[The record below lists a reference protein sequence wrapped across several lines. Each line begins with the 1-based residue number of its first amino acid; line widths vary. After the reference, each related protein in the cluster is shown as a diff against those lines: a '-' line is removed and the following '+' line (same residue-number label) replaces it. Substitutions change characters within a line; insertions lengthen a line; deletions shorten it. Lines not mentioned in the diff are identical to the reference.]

1 MSENG
6 MAVFFDVGNTLL
18 KADPPVP
25 DVFARV
31 ARRLGYEITVRD
43 VEPFM
48 SEVDE
53 FYEAEYL
60 KDGDFWCDHDRAVNL
75 WLDMYT
81 ILANRCEL
89 EGDIPYLAQAV
100 YDEYL
105 NPSNWSLFG
114 DVQACLKGLKRRG
127 FKLGVISNWDA
138 TLERLLRSIGS
149 LPYLDDVVASAA
161 VGYRKPSSAIFEIA
175 LERMGVDAAHA
186 IHVGDL
192 PEADGDGAFN
202 AGIRPVIIDRNGRF
216 PDCRYETIKALTDLV
231 SLL

>member
-25 DVFARV
+25 EVFV
-31 ARRLGYEITVRD
+31 CFVRRLGYPITVRD

-48 SEVDE
+48 AEVDE
-53 FYEAEYL
+53 FYESEYL

-89 EGDIPYLAQAV
+89 KGDIPYLAQAV

-114 DVQACLKGLKRRG
+114 DVQA
-127 FKLGVISNWDA
+127 
-138 TLERLLRSIGS
+138 
-149 LPYLDDVVASAA
+149 
-161 VGYRKPSSAIFEIA
+161 
-175 LERMGVDAAHA
+175 
-186 IHVGDL
+186 
-192 PEADGDGAFN
+192 
-202 AGIRPVIIDRNGRF
+202 
-216 PDCRYETIKALTDLV
+216 
-231 SLL
+231 

>member
-1 MSENG
+1 M
-6 MAVFFDVGNTLL
+6 
-18 KADPPVP
+18 
-25 DVFARV
+25 
-31 ARRLGYEITVRD
+31 
-43 VEPFM
+43 
-48 SEVDE
+48 
-53 FYEAEYL
+53 
-60 KDGDFWCDHDRAVNL
+60 
-75 WLDMYT
+75 
-81 ILANRCEL
+81 
-89 EGDIPYLAQAV
+89 
-100 YDEYL
+100 
-105 NPSNWSLFG
+105 
-114 DVQACLKGLKRRG
+114 QACLKGLKRRG

-175 LERMGVDAAHA
+175 LERMGVDATHA

-216 PDCRYETIKALTDLV
+216 PDCRYETIPVLTDLV

>member
-31 ARRLGYEITVRD
+31 ARRHGYQITVRD

-48 SEVDE
+48 AEVDE

-89 EGDIPYLAQAV
+89 EGDIPRLAQAV

-105 NPSNWSLFG
+105 DPSNWSLFG

-202 AGIRPVIIDRNGRF
+202 ASIRPVIIDRNGRF
-216 PDCRYETIKALTDLV
+216 PDCRYETIQVLTDLV

>member
-6 MAVFFDVGNTLL
+6 NAVFFDVGNTLL
-18 KADPPVP
+18 RADPPVP
-25 DVFARV
+25 EVFARV
-31 ARRLGYEITVRD
+31 ARREGYDITVRD

-48 SEVDE
+48 AEVDE
-53 FYEAEYL
+53 YYESEYL
-60 KDGDFWCDHDRAVNL
+60 KDGDFWCDHDRAVQL

-81 ILANRCEL
+81 ILATRCEL
-89 EGDIPYLAQAV
+89 DGDIPHLAQAV

-105 NPSNWSLFG
+105 LPGNWSHFR
-114 DVQACLKGLKRRG
+114 DVVACLKGLKRRG

-138 TLERLLRSIGS
+138 SLEHLIRGVGL
-149 LPYLDDVVASAA
+149 LPYFDDVVASAA
-161 VGYRKPSSAIFEIA
+161 VGYRKPSKAIFEVA

-192 PEADGDGAFN
+192 PEADGDGASG
-202 AGIRPVIIDRNGRF
+202 AGIRPVIIDRNGLHAN
-216 PDCRYETIKALTDLV
+216 CGYETVLALTDLV

>member
-25 DVFARV
+25 EVFARV
-31 ARRLGYEITVRD
+31 ARRLGYPITVRD

-48 SEVDE
+48 AEVDE
-53 FYEAEYL
+53 FYESEYL

-89 EGDIPYLAQAV
+89 EGDIPRLAQAV

-105 NPSNWSLFG
+105 DPSSWSLFG

-161 VGYRKPSSAIFEIA
+161 VG
-175 LERMGVDAAHA
+175 
-186 IHVGDL
+186 
-192 PEADGDGAFN
+192 
-202 AGIRPVIIDRNGRF
+202 
-216 PDCRYETIKALTDLV
+216 
-231 SLL
+231 